1 VVADVKACLPSA
13 LSLVDA
19 AARLRDSVPARALA
33 SACLERLEQGEPAFN
48 GFVRINKDQALQQA
62 AGLDHQKREG
72 QRCGPLH
79 GVPLAHKDM
88 FFQEGELS
96 ECGSRI
102 LAGYRPDH
110 TATVLQRLADAGAVN
125 IGALHM
131 AEFAMSPT
139 GFNAHQGHGRN
150 PWSPAHVT
158 GGSSSGSGVAVAAR
172 LVFGALGSDT
182 GGSVRIPAAACGV
195 TGIKPTQ
202 HAISTYGVM
211 PLSPSLDCVG
221 VLAQT
226 ARDCARLLS
235 VVSGPDP
242 RDPHCLATRQ
252 RDFESGLEQPASSAD
267 VVAVPEFPSDA
278 PMTQDV
284 RALLERAAADL
295 ASAGVALRR
304 VPMPDLAE
312 AGALATLVLG
322 VEAAAIHGRWLAE
335 QPGDYGRQVRRRIQR
350 GLLSPATH
358 YVDALRLR
366 AEYQARF
373 VANYLRDARALL
385 LPTLPCAVPTIEE
398 TTAGSESD
406 IEARFGNFSF
416 WTRGINYLGLPAL
429 ALPAGFT
436 SNGLPNGIQ
445 LVGRPFSEGAL
456 LRLGHIFQQQT
467 GWHRRRP
474 PQSGEIHS
482 IEGRVLA

>member
-1 VVADVKACLPSA
+1 MTADAKDCLPGA
-13 LSLVDA
+13 VSLTEA
-19 AARLRDSVPARALA
+19 ADRLRDSVAAQALTA
-33 SACLERLEQGEPAFN
+33 ACLAQLEEPRPAFN
-48 GFVRINKDQALQQA
+48 GFVRTRQDQALQHA
-62 AGLDHQKREG
+62 AALDRRKREG
-72 QRCGPLH
+72 QPCGPLH
-79 GVPLAHKDM
+79 GLPLAHKDM
-88 FFQEGELS
+88 FFQEGELA

-102 LAGYRPDH
+102 LAGYRADH

-125 IGALHM
+125 LGALHM

-139 GFNAHQGHGRN
+139 GFNAHLGHGRN

-202 HAISTYGVM
+202 HAISTHGVM

-226 ARDCARLLS
+226 ARDCARLLG

-242 RDPHCLATRQ
+242 RDLRCLATRQ
-252 RDFESGLEQPASSAD
+252 RDFESGLDRPVSAAD
-267 VVAVPEFPSDA
+267 VIAVPELPADA
-278 PMTQDV
+278 PLTEEV
-284 RALLERAAADL
+284 RALLEQAIADL
-295 ASAGVALRR
+295 AGAGVTVRR
-304 VPMPDLAE
+304 VPLPDLAE

-322 VEAAAIHGRWLAE
+322 VEAAAIHGSWLAE
-335 QPGDYGRQVRRRIQR
+335 RPGDYGQQVRRRIQR
-350 GLLSPATH
+350 GLLYPGTS
-358 YVDALRLR
+358 YLDALRLR
-366 AEYQARF
+366 AGYQARF
-373 VANYLRDARALL
+373 LARHLGDARALL

-398 TTAGSESD
+398 TTTGTESD
-406 IEARFGNFSF
+406 IEARFGHFSF

-456 LRLGHIFQQQT
+456 LRLGHLFQQHT

-474 PQSGEIHS
+474 S
-482 IEGRVLA
+482 L

>member
-1 VVADVKACLPSA
+1 MTADADTCLPHA
-13 LSLVDA
+13 VSLTEA
-19 AARLRDSVPARALA
+19 AARLRDSAPAQALA
-33 SACLERLEQGEPAFN
+33 SACLARLDPPVPAFN
-48 GFVRINKDQALQQA
+48 GFVRIHKDQALQQA
-62 AGLDHQKREG
+62 AALDRQMQEG
-72 QRCGPLH
+72 RPCGPLH

-88 FFQEGELS
+88 FFQEGELA
-96 ECGSRI
+96 ECGSAI
-102 LAGYRPDH
+102 LAGHRAGH

-125 IGALHM
+125 LGALHM

-139 GFNAHQGHGRN
+139 GFNAQLGHGRN
-150 PWSPAHVT
+150 PWSAAHVS

-226 ARDCARLLS
+226 AQDCARLLG
-235 VVSGPDP
+235 VMSGPDP
-242 RDPHCLATRQ
+242 RDPLCLSTRQ
-252 RDFESGLEQPASSAD
+252 RDDESALDQPASSAD
-267 VVAVPEFPSDA
+267 VIAVPEFPASA
-278 PMTQDV
+278 PLTDEV
-284 RALLERAAADL
+284 RALLAQAAADL
-295 ASAGVALRR
+295 AAAGVTLRR
-304 VPMPDLAE
+304 VPLPDLAE

-322 VEAAAIHGRWLAE
+322 VEAASIHGRWLAE
-335 QPGDYGRQVRRRIQR
+335 RPGDYGQQVRRRIQR
-350 GLLSPATH
+350 GLLYPATH

-366 AEYQARF
+366 AGYQARF
-373 VANYLRDARALL
+373 LARHLGDARALL

-398 TTAGSESD
+398 TTAGSERD

-456 LRLGHIFQQQT
+456 LRLGHLFQQHT

-474 PQSGEIHS
+474 PQ
-482 IEGRVLA
+482 

>member
-1 VVADVKACLPSA
+1 MSAEVQACLPSA
-13 LSLVDA
+13 MSLSEA
-19 AARLRDSVPARALA
+19 APQLRGTISAQAA
-33 SACLERLEQGEPAFN
+33 TAACLEQVDKPQPPFN
-48 GFVRINKDQALQQA
+48 GFVRIHHASALSRASELDVQRSRGQA
-62 AGLDHQKREG
+62 
-72 QRCGPLH
+72 CGPLH
-79 GVPLAHKDM
+79 GIALAHKDM
-88 FFQEGELS
+88 FYQAGELS

-125 IGALHM
+125 VGALHM

-139 GFNAHQGHGRN
+139 GFNAHLGHARN

-182 GGSVRIPAAACGV
+182 GGSVRLPAAVCGV

-242 RDPHCLATRQ
+242 RDPRCLATRA
-252 RDFESGLEQPASSAD
+252 RDFEAGLERPVARGD
-267 VVAVPEFPSDA
+267 VVAVPHFPA
-278 PMTQDV
+278 DV
-284 RALLERAAADL
+284 PLTSEVRELVEQAAAAL
-295 ASAGVALRR
+295 ASAGVTLRR

-312 AGALATLVLG
+312 AGALASLVLG
-322 VEAAAIHGRWLAE
+322 VEAASIHAKWLSERSA
-335 QPGDYGRQVRRRIQR
+335 DYGRQVRRRIQR
-350 GLLSPATH
+350 GLLYAGTS
-358 YVDALRLR
+358 YLDALRLR
-366 AEYQARF
+366 AGYQARF
-373 VANYLRDARALL
+373 LAEYLGDARALL
-385 LPTLPCAVPTIEE
+385 LPVLPCAVPTIEE

-406 IEARFGNFSF
+406 IESRFGNFSY

-429 ALPAGFT
+429 ALPVGFT
-436 SNGLPNGIQ
+436 SNGLPSGIQ
-445 LVGRPFSEGAL
+445 LVGRPFDEGAL
-456 LRLGHIFQQQT
+456 LRLGHLYQQHT
-467 GWHRRRP
+467 DWHRRRP
-474 PQSGEIHS
+474 P
-482 IEGRVLA
+482 V

>member
-1 VVADVKACLPSA
+1 MATEISSCLPAAVSLTEAATRVRDGAQAQALAAACLA
-13 LSLVDA
+13 Q
-19 AARLRDSVPARALA
+19 LRDPKI
-33 SACLERLEQGEPAFN
+33 GFH
-48 GFVRINKDQALQQA
+48 GFVRTYEEKAMADAAELDRKKA
-62 AGLDHQKREG
+62 AGQA
-72 QRCGPLH
+72 CGRLH
-79 GVPLAHKDM
+79 GLPLAHKDM
-88 FFQEGELS
+88 FFQAGELA

-102 LAGYRPDH
+102 LTGYRPDH

-125 IGALHM
+125 IGSLHM

-139 GFNAHQGHGRN
+139 GFNAHLGHGRN

-182 GGSVRIPAAACGV
+182 GGSVRIPAVACGV

-202 HAISTYGVM
+202 YAISTYGVM

-242 RDPHCLATRQ
+242 RDPRCLATRSH
-252 RDFESGLEQPASSAD
+252 DFEAALDGPPSSAD
-267 VVAVPEFPSDA
+267 VVAVPEFPSDV
-278 PMTQDV
+278 PLTDEV
-284 RALLERAAADL
+284 RVLVERAAAVL

-312 AGALATLVLG
+312 SGALASLVLG
-322 VEAAAIHGRWLAE
+322 VEAASIHARWLAE
-335 QPGDYGRQVRRRIQR
+335 RPGDYGHQVRRRIQR
-350 GLLSPATH
+350 GLLYPGAR
-358 YVDALRLR
+358 YLDALRLR

-373 VANYLRDARALL
+373 LAAHLGDARALL
-385 LPTLPCAVPTIEE
+385 LPVLPSAVPSIEE
-398 TTAGSESD
+398 TTLGSEAD
-406 IEARFGNFSF
+406 IEKRFGSFSY

-436 SNGLPNGIQ
+436 ENGLPNGFQ
-445 LVGRPFSEGAL
+445 LIGKPFSEGAL
-456 LRLGHIFQQQT
+456 LRLGEIYQRHT
-467 GWHRRRP
+467 DWHRHRP
-474 PQSGEIHS
+474 P
-482 IEGRVLA
+482 L

>member
-1 VVADVKACLPSA
+1 MTAEADACLPSA
-13 LSLVDA
+13 VSLAEA
-19 AARLRDSVPARALA
+19 AARLRDSTPARALA
-33 SACLERLEQGEPAFN
+33 GACLARLDKPEPAFN
-48 GFVRINKDQALQQA
+48 GFVRIHRDQALQRA
-62 AGLDHQKREG
+62 DALDREKREG
-72 QRCGPLH
+72 RPCGPLH

-88 FFQEGELS
+88 FFQEGETA
-96 ECGSRI
+96 ECGSAI

-110 TATVLQRLADAGAVN
+110 TATVLQRLANAGAVN
-125 IGALHM
+125 VGALHM

-139 GFNAHQGHGRN
+139 GFNAHLGHGRN
-150 PWSPAHVT
+150 PWSPAHVS

-202 HAISTYGVM
+202 HAISTHGVM

-221 VLAQT
+221 LLAQT

-242 RDPHCLATRQ
+242 RDPLCLATRQ
-252 RDFESGLEQPASSAD
+252 RDFESGLEQPVSSAD
-267 VVAVPEFPSDA
+267 VIAVPEFSSDA
-278 PMTQDV
+278 PLTQEI
-284 RALLERAAADL
+284 RALVEQAAADL
-295 ASAGVALRR
+295 AAAGVTLRR
-304 VPMPDLAE
+304 VPLPDLAE

-322 VEAAAIHGRWLAE
+322 VEAASIHRRWLAE
-335 QPGDYGRQVRRRIQR
+335 RPGDYGPQVRRRIQR
-350 GLLSPATH
+350 GLLYPATG

-366 AEYQARF
+366 AGFQARF
-373 VANYLRDARALL
+373 LAEHLRGARALL

-398 TTAGSESD
+398 TTTGSESD
-406 IEARFGNFSF
+406 IEARFGNFSH

-445 LVGRPFSEGAL
+445 LVGRPFGEGAL
-456 LRLGHIFQQQT
+456 LRLGHIFQQHT

-474 PQSGEIHS
+474 FP
-482 IEGRVLA
+482 

>member
-1 VVADVKACLPSA
+1 MTVDADACLPSVVT
-13 LSLVDA
+13 LTDA
-19 AARLRDSVPARALA
+19 AAQLRDSLPAHALA
-33 SACLERLEQGEPAFN
+33 SACLARLEQPEPASN
-48 GFVRINKDQALQQA
+48 GFVRVNKDRALQQA
-62 AGLDHQKREG
+62 AGLDRQKRNG
-72 QRCGPLH
+72 QPCGPLH

-88 FFQEGELS
+88 FFQEGELA

-102 LAGYRPDH
+102 LAGHRADH
-110 TATVLQRLADAGAVN
+110 TATVLQRLAEAGAVN

-139 GFNAHQGHGRN
+139 GFNAHLGHARN

-221 VLAQT
+221 VLGQT

-242 RDPHCLATRQ
+242 RDPRCLATRQ
-252 RDFESGLEQPASSAD
+252 CDFESGLEQPVSSTD
-267 VVAVPEFPSDA
+267 VLAVPEFPPEA
-278 PMTQDV
+278 PLTQEL
-284 RALLERAAADL
+284 RALLEQAAADL
-295 ASAGVALRR
+295 AAAGVTLRR
-304 VPMPDLAE
+304 VPWPDLAE

-322 VEAAAIHGRWLAE
+322 VEAASIHGRWLAE
-335 QPGDYGRQVRRRIQR
+335 RPDDYGKQVRRRIQR
-350 GLLSPATH
+350 GLLYPATH

-366 AEYQARF
+366 AGYQAQF
-373 VANYLRDARALL
+373 LAGHMRDACALL

-406 IEARFGNFSF
+406 IETRFGNFSF

-456 LRLGHIFQQQT
+456 LRLGHIFQQHT

-474 PQSGEIHS
+474 PP
-482 IEGRVLA
+482 

>member
-1 VVADVKACLPSA
+1 MTAEADACLPDVV
-13 LSLVDA
+13 SLAEA
-19 AARLRDSVPARALA
+19 AERLRDSTPARALA
-33 SACLERLEQGEPAFN
+33 AACLARLDQPEPAFS
-48 GFVRINKDQALQQA
+48 GFVRIHRDQALQRA
-62 AGLDHQKREG
+62 DALDRERREG
-72 QRCGPLH
+72 QPCGPLH

-88 FFQEGELS
+88 FFQEGEPA
-96 ECGSRI
+96 ECGSAI

-110 TATVLQRLADAGAVN
+110 TATVLQRLADAGALNV
-125 IGALHM
+125 GALHM

-139 GFNAHQGHGRN
+139 GFNAHLGHGRN
-150 PWSPAHVT
+150 PWSPAHVS

-202 HAISTYGVM
+202 HAISTHGVM

-242 RDPHCLATRQ
+242 RDPRCVATRP

-267 VVAVPEFPSDA
+267 VVAVPEFPRDA
-278 PMTQDV
+278 PLTQEI
-284 RALLERAAADL
+284 RALLEQAAADL
-295 ASAGVALRR
+295 AAAGVTLRR
-304 VPMPDLAE
+304 VPLPDLAE

-322 VEAAAIHGRWLAE
+322 VEAASIHRRWLAE
-335 QPGDYGRQVRRRIQR
+335 RPGDYGPQVRRRIER
-350 GLLSPATH
+350 GLLYPATA

-366 AEYQARF
+366 AGFQARF
-373 VANYLRDARALL
+373 LADHLRGARALL

-398 TTAGSESD
+398 TTTGSETD
-406 IEARFGNFSF
+406 IEARFGNFSH

-445 LVGRPFSEGAL
+445 LVGRPFGEGAL
-456 LRLGHIFQQQT
+456 LRLGHIFQQHT

-474 PQSGEIHS
+474 FP
-482 IEGRVLA
+482 